1 MRVSK
6 GVIYMKTLNCCQKDE
21 CEIIA
26 DEIMAKLHNVCN
38 RTQTPIEELIGIGI
52 DIFTDTIKNS

>member
-1 MRVSK
+1 
-6 GVIYMKTLNCCQKDE
+6 MKTLNCCQKDE